1 MDPIFEGAD
10 EGNWTTSSNDT
21 NNGTMY
27 WNQFVQPAWRI
38 FLWAIAYCCIVI
50 VSVVGNVT
58 VIWIIMAH
66 KRMRTVTN
74 YFLLNLA
81 FAEASMSAFNT
92 VFNFIYAVH
101 NEWYFGLVYCRFH
114 NFFPIAAVFASIYSM
129 TAIALDRYMAIIH
142 PLQQRMSSTET
153 KVVVGVIWVLALLLA
168 FPQYYYSNV
177 DQLPGR
183 VVCYID
189 WPEYTICD
197 FKKMYYVCVVI
208 LIYFLPLLVMGCA
221 YLVVG
226 LTLWASEI
234 PGDSSDRYK
243 EQLTAKRKVVK
254 MMIVVVC
261 TFAICWLPYHVY
273 FLLHQFFPDMFVETF
288 IQQVY
293 LAIMWLAMS
302 STMYNP
308 IIYCCLNDRFRAG
321 FKQAFRCCPCVPQS
335 SYEGLEMKSTRY
347 FQTQTSIFKASRM
360 ETTVST
366 VVQAGDETEQSKAKV
381 TVGPGPAESIVGA
394 EPRSCSL
401 DLTSN
406 GSSSRSASKTVSEA
420 SSFFSHNNLQDQ
432 TLNSS
437 SFFSDSRER
446 I

>member
-1 MDPIFEGAD
+1 MDPFIDLFGI
-10 EGNWTTSSNDT
+10 
-21 NNGTMY
+21 Y
-27 WNQFVQPAWRI
+27 WNQFVQPVWRI
-38 FLWAIAYCCIVI
+38 ILWAIAYSCIVV

-92 VFNFIYAVH
+92 VVNFAYAVH

-153 KVVVGVIWVLALLLA
+153 KVVVAVIWVLALLLA
-168 FPQYYYSNV
+168 FPQYYYSTTYQMP
-177 DQLPGR
+177 DR
-183 VVCYID
+183 VVCYIA
-189 WPEYTICD
+189 WPENTTFD
-197 FKKMYYVCVVI
+197 FKKLYHVCVTI

-226 LTLWASEI
+226 LNLWASEI

-273 FLLHQFFPDMFVETF
+273 FLLHQFFPELFEETY
-288 IQQVY
+288 IQQFY

-321 FKQAFRCCPCVPQS
+321 FKQAFRCCPCVPRG
-335 SYEGLEMKSTRY
+335 SYEGLELKSTRY
-347 FQTQTSIFKASRM
+347 LQTQTSVYKGSRM

-366 VVQAGDETEQSKAKV
+366 VLHAGE
-381 TVGPGPAESIVGA
+381 ES
-394 EPRSCSL
+394 EHSSL

-406 GSSSRSASKTVSEA
+406 GSSSRSVSKTVSET
-420 SSFFSHNNLQDQ
+420 SSFFSSSNLQ
-432 TLNSS
+432 
-437 SFFSDSRER
+437 
-446 I
+446 